1 MKVFH
6 IISILTL
13 AIFLLGVTAG
23 DISFW
28 AFLGLIVLY
37 FIISVILSAN
47 NQQKEQ
53 EKRETQQRESLKSL
67 EGFKP
72 TKKAYKNDGLIAL
85 DGQSKEIVVQKNN
98 GQIKRFNFS
107 DIISCEVV
115 EDGETVTRKSNK
127 IGRAVIGGVLAGGA
141 GAIIGGLSGKEKQNK
156 EIESIALKIIFK
168 TSEIPYTFKLTFFDA
183 KQATSHTKRKVKLS
197 ESVYGKMA
205 KDAINEVSNWKE
217 KIESIINQYDKEEN
231 ETQAQTSVSDEIEKL
246 NSLKEKGAITQE
258 EFDKQKQKLLN
269 KQV

>member
-1 MKVFH
+1 MG
-6 IISILTL
+6 
-13 AIFLLGVTAG
+13 LL
-23 DISFW
+23 
-28 AFLGLIVLY
+28 VLY
-37 FIISVILSAN
+37 FIIAVILGAN
-47 NQQKEQ
+47 KQQKEQ
-53 EKRETQQRESLKSL
+53 EKRENKQRESLNSL
-67 EGFKP
+67 EGFQP

-85 DGQSKEIVVQKNN
+85 DGQNKEIALQKNN

-127 IGRAVIGGVLAGGA
+127 IGRAVVGGVLAGGA

-156 EIESIALKIIFK
+156 EIKSISLKIIFK

-183 KQATSHTKRKVKLS
+183 KQATSHTKSKIKLS

-217 KIESIINQYDKEEN
+217 KIESIINQYDKEEKN
-231 ETQAQTSVSDEIEKL
+231 ETQAQTSVSEEIEKL